1 LTLPRIIGQNYNS
14 SEFHWESSTTKL
26 QRILKLHTTHTQA
39 MASSA
44 AEQEQQQKNKQLV
57 HQYFEVSNT
66 HDTERMGQ
74 FVSSTNHSFHFLG
87 MQPTDWNGHKQLFTA
102 FTSAFPD
109 LSSNIVA
116 MVAEGDKVAVRFN
129 VTGTH
134 KGEFQG
140 IPPTGKKVSFSGM
153 DFLTIIDGKVVEEWE
168 SIDTMGLMQQIGAI
182 PPDAHDS
189 SNKARS

>member
-1 LTLPRIIGQNYNS
+1 LTSPALLDKTIILQN
-14 SEFHWESSTTKL
+14 STGNLL
-26 QRILKLHTTHTQA
+26 QQNFKEYLSCIQHIP
-39 MASSA
+39 
-44 AEQEQQQKNKQLV
+44 
-57 HQYFEVSNT
+57 NT

-74 FVSSTNHSFHFLG
+74 FVSSTTHSFHFLG
-87 MQPTDWNGHKQLFTA
+87 MQPTDWNGHKQLFIA

-129 VTGTH
+129 ITGTH

-153 DFLTIIDGKVVEEWE
+153 DFLTIIDGKVEEEWE
-168 SIDTMGLMQQIGAI
+168 SIDTMGVMQQIGAI
-182 PPDAHDS
+182 PTGAHDS
-189 SNKARS
+189 SSIARS